1 MRVTYWSVFCNRSAI
16 CPPTSVPMA
25 PMNAPSARITPNRM
39 VIVAL
44 PRFHPRAARLL
55 AAGSIASDRNSATSS
70 STKKFESRENDD
82 LSTSVRS

>member
-1 MRVTYWSVFCNRSAI
+1 MRVTYWSVFCNKSAI

-25 PMNAPSARITPNRM
+25 PTNAPSARITPNRM

-55 AAGSIASDRNSATSS
+55 AAGSIASERNSATSS
-70 STKKFESRENDD
+70 NTNRFESRENVDR
-82 LSTSVRS
+82 STSVMS